1 MFGLR
6 WTGHLH
12 AQVVGDIVRVAGE
25 ICFQSSGLACEFEL
39 TMPAGTDTSS
49 PHATACV
56 RLPLSPA
63 QARSPAWIAGA
74 VDALGGRAARITV
87 LPDAAG
93 GHIVLRNRVGLR
105 RCQGVKE
112 PSRELLHALTDAT
125 TDMARELLAIGDDWE
140 LTCARLRQARKQ
152 E

>member
-1 MFGLR
+1 MNPYFPRQRLSGE
-6 WTGHLH
+6 
-12 AQVVGDIVRVAGE
+12 VGVAR
-25 ICFQSSGLACEFEL
+25 CSGTSRPQA
-39 TMPAGTDTSS
+39 AGWSARAPIRTS
-49 PHATACV
+49 
-56 RLPLSPA
+56 
-63 QARSPAWIAGA
+63 
-74 VDALGGRAARITV
+74 TV